1 MTHIIKLKTT
11 YLEKLRNSILNQSNI
26 KDEIEKIIQLYK
38 RIQNKKYQLKE

>member
-1 MTHIIKLKTT
+1 MTHIIKLKIT